1 MQGNSLLAAVEVAKQ
16 AGVLPIDAQG
26 PQNTDKD
33 NKKEITLSSLFSENK
48 DAMDLFVAICF
59 MVQRINTGG
68 VNINEL
74 AVLDSMKNKLVDT
87 HQLAPGTL
95 EFIISAINNSV
106 DMYRLFAKGSPEF
119 QYIQKQLPISYC
131 EIMAK
136 NVPNNPGYLL
146 KLKLTGEIDRDLK
159 TVQSILSIFLTS
171 HTTDILSISSEYFSF
186 EPANPWRITYKSL
199 KGEMTVEDNTV
210 YIAFQHPQGQA
221 SSFFAVNSLVT
232 IKRWLLRRL
241 PVKEAVAKETG
252 IKERPTAQDEFLD
265 RQAFLGINPD
275 FVSFSGN
282 RPYSAKPPNSR
293 VMEVSDVAVDDE
305 VYEADDTPQDNEV
318 LEAVEADTTASRV
331 KGLFGRTKGLM
342 RIFNKSAEQDV
353 DEDRVSE
360 VTELEDHYG
369 YHISLPDYNGDIST
383 YFDLVWSVV
392 EEDAQKSVLQTI
404 YKQIFMVCPQVGL
417 LPIKV
422 NVKQSIRGHWQD
434 AAQGY
439 VMIVDYKIA
448 QPQE

>member
-16 AGVLPIDAQG
+16 AGVLPIDTQG
-26 PQNTDKD
+26 PQNTDEN

-48 DAMDLFVAICF
+48 EAMDLFLAICF

-74 AVLDSMKNKLVDT
+74 AALDSMKNKLVDS
-87 HQLAPGTL
+87 HQLAAGTL
-95 EFIISAINNSV
+95 EFVISAINNSV
-106 DMYRLFAKGSPEF
+106 DMYRLFAKYSPEF
-119 QYIQKQLPISYC
+119 RYIQKQLPVSYC

-146 KLKLTGEIDRDLK
+146 KLKLTGDVDRDLK

-186 EPANPWRITYKSL
+186 EPANPWLVTYKSL

-241 PVKEAVAKETG
+241 PVKEAVTKDTG

-282 RPYSAKPPNSR
+282 RPYSAKAPNSR
-293 VMEVSDVAVDDE
+293 VMEVSDVPVDDE
-305 VYEADDTPQDNEV
+305 AHEADYTSQDNEI
-318 LEAVEADTTASRV
+318 LEAIEADTTVGRV

-342 RIFNKSAEQDV
+342 RIFSKSVEQDV
-353 DEDRVSE
+353 YEDVAPE
-360 VTELEDHYG
+360 ATELEEHYG
-369 YHISLPDYNGDIST
+369 YHISLSDYNGDIST
-383 YFDLVWSVV
+383 YFDLAWTVV

-404 YKQIFMVCPQVGL
+404 YKQIFMVCPKVGL
-417 LPIKV
+417 SPIKV
-422 NVKQSIRGHWQD
+422 NVKQSMRGHWQD

-439 VMIVDYKIA
+439 LMIVDYKIA
-448 QPQE
+448 QPGE